1 MPTVFDLIA
10 HFEPSAHFQYSRKVR
25 NEFASLA
32 RKHAKFTWMLGRYG
46 GRAQMQ
52 TDIQGI
58 GVATRVEVG
67 RLAFRQSSQTALIQ
81 SAFHLFEASQELGL
95 VSGRID
101 RILAHFSKADARPRE
116 RESIRRAFGAA
127 FGDSDCSF
135 LCHDLNLLEVGK
147 CVVYQSLVQYLRE
160 DGLYHSAH
168 RNRIEIVRR
177 HLQQEVGRYENYK
190 FYVRPQQMDREVPKL
205 DFCYTGA
212 TPDRRVEAFMEGYT
226 EEHPLFVAPAE
237 FQAQRGDYVELNDY
251 ERASRRFGGLWVLL
265 GDIVRYLQPQQIGV
279 LYLFFDPELRPE
291 LSRPFSWDE
300 LFARQRHSPYI
311 NRASRNSQTFL
322 EIVMESLVR
331 NRFVTPRPEGFVLT
345 AGFEDFKHVTFYQ
358 LGEYRKRLQ

>member
-1 MPTVFDLIA
+1 MPTVFDIVA

-25 NEFASLA
+25 NDFAVLSRQHA
-32 RKHAKFTWMLGRYG
+32 RVTWMLGRYG

-58 GVATRVEVG
+58 GVATRIEVG
-67 RLAFRQSSQTALIQ
+67 RLAFGAASQAGLIH
-81 SAFHLFEASQELGL
+81 SAFELFEASQERGL

-101 RILAHFSKADARPRE
+101 RIQVHFSKADARPQE
-116 RESIRRAFGAA
+116 RESIRRAYAGA
-127 FGDSDCSF
+127 FGGGDCSF
-135 LCHDLNLLEVGK
+135 LCHDRHLLEVGQ

-168 RNRIEIVRR
+168 RSRIEIVRR

-190 FYVRPQQMDREVPKL
+190 FYVRPQQVEREIPML

-212 TPDRRVEAFMEGYT
+212 APDRRVEAFMEGYT
-226 EEHPLFVAPAE
+226 EEHPVFVPPAE
-237 FQAQRGDYVELNDY
+237 FQAERSHFVELNDY

-265 GDIVRYLQPQQIGV
+265 RDIVRYLQPQQIGV
-279 LYLFFDPELRPE
+279 IYLFFDDQLQPEIG
-291 LSRPFSWDE
+291 RPFTWEE
-300 LFARQRHSPYI
+300 LFARQRNSPYI

-331 NRFVTPRPEGFVLT
+331 NRFVGATGEGFAL
-345 AGFEDFKHVTFYQ
+345 AEGFADFKHVTFYQ

>member
-1 MPTVFDLIA
+1 MPTVFDIIA

-25 NEFASLA
+25 NEFSALA
-32 RKHAKFTWMLGRYG
+32 RRHAKVTWMLGRYG
-46 GRAQMQ
+46 GTAQMQ

-58 GVATRVEVG
+58 GVATRMEVG
-67 RLAFRQSSQTALIQ
+67 RLAFRTSSQAALIQ
-81 SAFHLFEASQELGL
+81 SAFELFETCEDQGL
-95 VSGRID
+95 ASGRID
-101 RILAHFSKADARPRE
+101 RILVHFAKADARPRQ
-116 RESIRRAFGAA
+116 RESIRRAFAAA
-127 FGDSDCSF
+127 FAGSDCSF
-135 LCHDLNLLEVGK
+135 LCHDRNLLEVGQ

-190 FYVRPQQMDREVPKL
+190 FYVRPQPVEGAIPRL

-212 TPDRRVEAFMEGYT
+212 TPDRRVEAFLEGYT
-226 EEHPLFVAPAE
+226 EEHPLFVPPAD
-237 FQAQRGDYVELNDY
+237 FQAQRSDFVELNDY

-265 GDIVRYLQPQQIGV
+265 RDIVRYLQPQQIGV
-279 LYLFFDPELRPE
+279 LYLFFDDQLQPDLG
-291 LSRPFSWDE
+291 RPFSWEE
-300 LFARQRHSPYI
+300 LFARQRNSPYI

-322 EIVMESLVR
+322 EIVMETLVHS
-331 NRFVTPRPEGFVLT
+331 RFVSLTSEGFVLT
-345 AGFEDFKHVTFYQ
+345 EGFEEFKHVTFYQ

>member
-1 MPTVFDLIA
+1 MPTVFDIVA

-25 NEFASLA
+25 NEFAALA
-32 RKHAKFTWMLGRYG
+32 REHARATWMLGRYG

-67 RLAFRQSSQTALIQ
+67 RLAFRAASQAALIQ
-81 SAFHLFEASQELGL
+81 SAFELFELSQEKGL
-95 VSGRID
+95 ASGRID
-101 RILAHFSKADARPRE
+101 RILVHFAKADARPRE
-116 RESIRRAFGAA
+116 RESIRRAFAGA
-127 FGDSDCSF
+127 FGGSDCSF
-135 LCHDLNLLEVGK
+135 LCHDRHLLEVGQ

-160 DGLYHSAH
+160 DGLYHSSH
-168 RNRIEIVRR
+168 RNRIEVVRR

-190 FYVRPQQMDREVPKL
+190 FYVRPQQVDHEIPRL

-226 EEHPLFVAPAE
+226 EEHPVFVAPAE
-237 FQAQRGDYVELNDY
+237 FQAQRGRFVELNDY

-265 GDIVRYLQPQQIGV
+265 RDIVRYLQPQQIGV
-279 LYLFFDPELRPE
+279 LYLFFNADLWPDLG
-291 LSRPFSWDE
+291 RPFSWEE
-300 LFARQRHSPYI
+300 LFARQRNSPYI

-322 EIVMESLVR
+322 EIVLESLVR
-331 NRFVTPRPEGFVLT
+331 NRFVALT
-345 AGFEDFKHVTFYQ
+345 ADGFLLAEGFEDFKHVTFYQ

>member
-1 MPTVFDLIA
+1 MPTVFDITA

-25 NEFASLA
+25 NDFSALA
-32 RKHAKFTWMLGRYG
+32 KEHARITWMLGRYG
-46 GRAQMQ
+46 GKAQMQ

-58 GVATRVEVG
+58 GVATRIEVG
-67 RLAFRQSSQTALIQ
+67 RLAFRASSQPALIQ
-81 SAFHLFEASQELGL
+81 SAFQLFESSQEKGL
-95 VSGRID
+95 ASGRID
-101 RILAHFSKADARPRE
+101 RILVHFAKADSRPHE
-116 RESIRRAFGAA
+116 RESIRLAFGAA
-127 FGDSDCSF
+127 FGGSDCSF
-135 LCHDLNLLEVGK
+135 LCHDRHLLEVGQ

-190 FYVRPQQMDREVPKL
+190 FYVRPQRVEREIPKL

-212 TPDRRVEAFMEGYT
+212 TPDRRVEAFLEGYT
-226 EEHPLFVAPAE
+226 EEHPLFVAPAD
-237 FQAQRGDYVELNDY
+237 FQAQRSHFVELNDY

-265 GDIVRYLQPQQIGV
+265 RDIVRYLQPQQIGV
-279 LYLFFDPELRPE
+279 LYLFFDQQLQPELG
-291 LSRPFSWDE
+291 RPFSWEE
-300 LFARQRHSPYI
+300 LFARQRLSPYI

-331 NRFVTPRPEGFVLT
+331 NRFVSLLPEGFVLT
-345 AGFEDFKHVTFYQ
+345 PGFEEFKHVTFYQ
-358 LGEYRKRLQ
+358 LGEFRKRLQ